1 VDGADM
7 VMQLTDNGPALPPE
21 TLRVIFDPFT
31 TAGGGPSEYGINLMA
46 CFFIAHHHGGKI
58 EAQSRPNGNQFI
70 LRLPLKPAPAPVAPE
85 EADFLKKALL
95 NENIWDK
102 LLSNG

>member
-1 VDGADM
+1 M
-7 VMQLTDNGPALPPE
+7 PIWPW
-21 TLRVIFDPFT
+21 
-31 TAGGGPSEYGINLMA
+31 
-46 CFFIAHHHGGKI
+46 K
-58 EAQSRPNGNQFI
+58 AQSRPNGNQFI